1 MTLGFE
7 FTREEVL
14 ASAVVREGKLHTA
27 ISGNEK
33 IVKEDTKDPPG

>member
-7 FTREEVL
+7 FNREEVL

-27 ISGNEK
+27 ISGYEK
-33 IVKEDTKDPPG
+33 IIKEDPKDPLG